1 MAGSPLRLLIKSPL
15 ALSLIGLLVAIEVL
29 CPFVFTDLTSFYT
42 RFGLSREGISSFALW
57 QLVSYSLLH
66 GSWVHLLMNI
76 LLLVAVGLR
85 LQWMVGRRT
94 LWLVLLLGVL
104 AGGAGHLLFSP
115 DVVIGISGGMLAL
128 LLCHTTLSPESR
140 WLMPVPISGKNLG
153 RGLMLASLLLS
164 LLTPGSGWPWLG
176 DWGSSLARYGFAGV
190 FEISHGCHLG
200 GALAGWLCGRWM
212 LRPRVSLASLQRDR
226 ARREGTSPERS

>member
-15 ALSLIGLLVAIEVL
+15 ALSLIGALVAIELL
-29 CPFVFTDLTSFYT
+29 CRFVFTDLTSLYT
-42 RFGLSREGISSFALW
+42 QFGLSREGISSFALW

-85 LQWMVGRRT
+85 LQWMVGRRV
-94 LWLVLLLGVL
+94 LWRVLALGVV
-104 AGGAGHLLFSP
+104 AGGVGHLLSSP
-115 DVVIGISGGMLAL
+115 DVLIGISGGMLAL

-153 RGLMLASLLLS
+153 RGLMLASLVLS
-164 LLTPGSGWPWLG
+164 LLTPGSGLPWLG
-176 DWGSSLARYGFAGV
+176 TWGAWLVDAGLGEI
-190 FEISHGCHLG
+190 FDISHGCHLG
-200 GALAGWLCGRWM
+200 GAVAGWLCGRWM

-226 ARREGTSPERS
+226 ARREGTSPQQP